1 MDNLLIEL
9 QADGRARWRAGASV
23 HAGTL
28 ADASGWAR
36 GRPVTLLVPGESVL
50 LAQADIPSKSSSDIA
65 RALPYALEDWLLRP
79 AETQHFAWTRDAGR
93 VAAAV
98 VAQDM
103 LDGWIKACA
112 AAGLDSVRI
121 SADVLALPWEKGEW
135 TVLLEGPRLLVRTGM
150 TAGFA
155 GARAL
160 SGSLLQSAWSR
171 CPEASRPR
179 VVRVL
184 HADGTLPEWPWPVPV
199 REESVA
205 PGAWVET
212 PPLALNLRSGRY
224 AARRGGSATS
234 WRVFAAAVV
243 LMVASSVSLAVT
255 RYVILGRE
263 QAALEA
269 GITDIF
275 HRALPAERRLVDA
288 RAQLAAA
295 LAQARHGTEA
305 GGLGLLAQVA
315 LPLTR
320 MPGARLKRIV
330 YQHGRLDLEL
340 HLAQP
345 AGYAELRQALR
356 AQGLVVDLQEP
367 ARSGDPAHLRVQAEA
382 TP

>member
-28 ADASGWAR
+28 ADAAQWAR
-36 GRPVTLLVPGESVL
+36 GRLVTLLVPGESVL

-93 VAAAV
+93 IAAAV
-98 VAQDM
+98 VAQDV

-112 AAGLDSVRI
+112 AAGLDPGRI
-121 SADVLALPWEKGEW
+121 TADVLAMPWVQGEW

-150 TAGFA
+150 MGGFA

-160 SGSLLQSAWSR
+160 SASLLQSAWSR
-171 CPEASRPR
+171 CPEPSRPR
-179 VVRVL
+179 VLRVL
-184 HADGTLPEWPWPVPV
+184 RADGPLPEWPWPVPV

-205 PGAWVET
+205 PGAWVQP

-224 AARRGGSATS
+224 AARRGGRAAS
-234 WRVFAAAVV
+234 WRVFAAAAV

-275 HRALPAERRLVDA
+275 RRALPAERRIVDA

-295 LAQARHGTEA
+295 LAQAQRGTQV
-305 GGLGLLAQVA
+305 GGLSLLAQVA

-320 MPGARLKRIV
+320 IPDARLTRIA
-330 YQHGRLDLEL
+330 YQQGRLDLEL
-340 HLAQP
+340 HLPQP
-345 AGYAELRQALR
+345 SGYAALRQALR
-356 AQGLVVDLQEP
+356 AEGLVVDLQEP
-367 ARSGDPAHLRVQAEA
+367 AQPGDPARLRVQAEVM
-382 TP
+382 P